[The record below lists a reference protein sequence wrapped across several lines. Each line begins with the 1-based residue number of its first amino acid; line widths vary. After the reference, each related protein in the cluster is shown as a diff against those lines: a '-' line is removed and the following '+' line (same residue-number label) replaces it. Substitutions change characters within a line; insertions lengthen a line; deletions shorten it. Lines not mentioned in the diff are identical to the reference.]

1 MTDNTRYLCFGLGKE
16 EYSIPLL
23 SIKEVIGLPEITP
36 IPQSPNYFN
45 GIMNLRGQVIS
56 IMDLRTKL
64 GIKAAASDEVS
75 VIILDLGAYNLG
87 VIVDRVNSVLM
98 ISADEIND
106 KPIVEANKSHEYI
119 KGVFRKDEKLILLLD
134 ISKALSLEDQS
145 MIKKNNNKIAA

>member
-1 MTDNTRYLCFGLGKE
+1 MSDITRYLCFGLGKE

-23 SIKEVIGLPEITP
+23 SIKEVIGMPEVTP
-36 IPQSPNYFN
+36 IPQSPNYFV

-56 IMDLRTKL
+56 VMDLRTKL
-64 GIKAAASDEVS
+64 GIKGIPSEEIS

-87 VIVDRVNSVLM
+87 VVVDRVNSVLM
-98 ISADEIND
+98 ISPEEISD
-106 KPIVEANKSHEYI
+106 KPIVDANKAHDYI

-145 MIKKNNNKIAA
+145 LIKKNNNKLAA